1 MLGIAEAVH
10 QRSPTSCLQITH
22 CNPPVSF
29 QPLNVHPWSCTGE
42 KHPLLLAG
50 CVLIH
55 KVRWWPAFQRGRV
68 VPTTTVIISPY
79 TDVSVLVLI
88 VCFLLGWGADR
99 RMVNKKSLETVLIL
113 RTEADLIRRILRFW
127 TKKKKKLEMTGNQPG
142 EYIQWQ
148 LICGCSGECRKIQSS
163 PWIKSSGI
171 RVRQNQ
177 VLKSH
182 SYLTSVSLSLL
193 IC

>member
-22 CNPPVSF
+22 CNPLVSF
-29 QPLNVHPWSCTGE
+29 QPLNVHPWSCTG
-42 KHPLLLAG
+42 KNHPLLLAG

-55 KVRWWPAFQRGRV
+55 KVRWWPPFQRGRV
-68 VPTTTVIISPY
+68 VTTATVIISAY

-88 VCFLLGWGADR
+88 VCFLLGGRGADR

-127 TKKKKKLEMTGNQPG
+127 TKKKKKARNDMKPA
-142 EYIQWQ
+142 
-148 LICGCSGECRKIQSS
+148 R
-163 PWIKSSGI
+163 WIYS
-171 RVRQNQ
+171 VTVDMW
-177 VLKSH
+177 VLGG
-182 SYLTSVSLSLL
+182 V
-193 IC
+193 